1 MDRDEIRDEIYV
13 KLTNIF
19 RENFDD
25 DSIKI
30 NDNTTA
36 KDIED
41 WDSLE
46 QINLISRIEKVFNI
60 KFDIKETLT
69 LHNVG
74 EMVSLISTK
83 I

>member
-19 RENFDD
+19 RENIDD
-25 DSIKI
+25 DYIKI
-30 NDNTTA
+30 NDNSTA
-36 KDIED
+36 KDIDD

-74 EMVSLISTK
+74 EMVSLIRTK

>member
-83 I
+83 L